1 MTKWTIWGSL
11 DWRHLRELSTPPV
24 QIETSKW
31 LIGEFLSIFF
41 MHKMFT
47 QQKRPNR
54 FVIHHIAGEIFIC
67 ARLCSLPVKKCY
79 DTDMVWSHLFSG
91 KTSDC
96 IMSSGFTGYVH
107 SLAAVVWG
115 WRKKAIFTVIKPQP
129 SSNINQNAFIA
140 LTLSH

>member
-1 MTKWTIWGSL
+1 MNNLGLSGLETLERIIHTTCPDWDFQMINWRIFEHFLLCTKCLRSRNAAQQV
-11 DWRHLRELSTPPV
+11 RHPPYRRWNLHLCKAL
-24 QIETSKW
+24 QPSSKK
-31 LIGEFLSIFF
+31 S
-41 MHKMFT
+41 
-47 QQKRPNR
+47 
-54 FVIHHIAGEIFIC
+54 A
-67 ARLCSLPVKKCY
+67 CY